1 MTSLQFAGLKPRTVR
16 AYRKALQGFFE
27 FLEDMDE
34 QTPQT
39 FRQLDQQLSTYI
51 EHLWLDDHPI
61 TYAGHVMSGLR
72 RFLPEARWKVPR
84 SRQFFTNWQSVHVS
98 RQAPPLPAEVAM
110 AFAGLAVTTQQVPLA
125 CVFLI
130 GYLAFLRTGEMAN
143 LQPAKLALDHSEGRI
158 LIALPSTQT
167 SRQREET
174 VCVEDARLTQLVSVA
189 LRQLNGRAFWPHSL
203 RSFRTAFAQFISFFE
218 LEEFNFTPY
227 SVRRGGASNAFAAG
241 VTFDELL
248 IRGRWQSNRTARLY
262 LDTGRAALIQT
273 RFNARQRRFLHQ
285 YIQQLMSF
293 CEQLR

>member
-1 MTSLQFAGLKPRTVR
+1 MASLQFVGLKPQTVR
-16 AYRKALQGFFE
+16 AYRKALQGFFDY
-27 FLEDMDE
+27 LQDTDE
-34 QTPQT
+34 TIPQT
-39 FRQLDQQLSTYI
+39 YRQLDFQLSVYI

-110 AFAGLAVTTQQVPLA
+110 AFAGLAVATQQVPLA
-125 CVFLI
+125 CVFLV
-130 GYLAFLRTGEMAN
+130 GYLALLRTGEMAH
-143 LQPAKLALDHSEGRI
+143 LHPAKLALDPTEGRI
-158 LIALPSTQT
+158 LIALPSTKT
-167 SRQREET
+167 SKQREET
-174 VCVEDARLTQLVSVA
+174 VCVDDARLTQLVSVA
-189 LRQLNGRAFWPHSL
+189 LRQLQGQPFWPHSL
-203 RSFRTAFAQFISFFE
+203 RSFRSTFAQFISFFE
-218 LEEFNFTPY
+218 LEDYGFTPH
-227 SVRRGGASNAFAAG
+227 SIRRGGASHAFAEG

-273 RFNARQRRFLHQ
+273 RFTPRQKRFLSR
-285 YIQQLMSF
+285 YITQLVVF